1 MRKGDG
7 QNRILDLDS
16 KRERRQ
22 DLIWAL
28 VVAVLASALYLATL
42 RPDVGGTE
50 DSPKFQFLGQV
61 LGTAHT
67 PGYPFYTLA
76 TYAFTRVPIG
86 TLAYRVNLFSAAG
99 GVLSCLCIFWM
110 ARRLGVSRLL
120 SASAALAAA
129 TSFPVW
135 SNSITAEV
143 YTLAALMSNLTILWL
158 MIWAGTG
165 KRAWLYA
172 ACAVFAA
179 GLGNHLTIVALLP
192 AALLYGVFKDRTVL
206 QPRVVATAAV
216 IGILGVLQ
224 YGFIALRTIQG
235 APYLE
240 ARATTLM
247 GVYDVIIARDV
258 SWARFYQ
265 AADKV
270 VGIEVPMLL
279 DGIRVHMGTVTIAL
293 VVFAIVV
300 AAWRRQYDALLIA
313 GGAAGTLGMIA
324 NLWGDVVG
332 FITPVVVLLWPL
344 AAYGL
349 HTAVQALSR
358 RDSVLTAVG
367 ALTLALPITNVV
379 RWQPSIKVITRPG
392 DTPALRALYG
402 RLPAGSAL
410 VAENY
415 FIARILN
422 YLHFSNEYAPDP
434 NPRLLANDAGQV
446 RAAAAEGVPV
456 YALDG
461 AMPWLTAQ
469 GLTFEPTHLSRQSF
483 DRWLDQQPQGTV
495 VVAAAAGRILP
506 VEWLP
511 GAPRVAGE
519 RPSNFTA
526 LAWTK
531 DGTAA
536 QVEQGD
542 ASVVISRP
550 AGPEGRVLMA
560 TASDEGPRIQWGD
573 DVLAAI
579 DRGLAVVVLGPSG
592 RIEAN
597 WTFAATEPFAAP
609 APPAAWVYRGERPCT
624 VLRLG
629 QPTDVSSVLADGGW
643 FATLEGSG
651 KASITL
657 DGAGPPTGWRHGM
670 WNGRGEAVIDAGEP
684 RLGLDAARGTR
695 AVFGVSMPRPVAAV
709 NAVLESGDVTAAV
722 VCQRAIP
729 EWPATGGFEV
739 GAAADP
745 HFGAGWH
752 SAEHAGPQRYRW
764 SARQSTLQWRMSEVA
779 DLRFI
784 FRVRAAHPSGATLRA
799 SINGSEVASCTLPA
813 GNWTDCAVSM
823 PAATTRGGVNELV
836 LTSDTTAPAD
846 RATDARELAFVMQ
859 AGRVRVGS

>member
-1 MRKGDG
+1 
-7 QNRILDLDS
+7 LDS

-22 DLIWAL
+22 DVIWAL
-28 VVAVLASALYLATL
+28 AVAVLAGALYLATL

-61 LGTAHT
+61 LGTAHS

-76 TYAFTRVPIG
+76 TYAFTRLPIG

-135 SNSITAEV
+135 SNSVTAEV

-165 KRAWLYA
+165 KRSWLYA
-172 ACAVFAA
+172 ACAIFAA

-192 AALLYGVFKDRTVL
+192 AALVYGVLRDRTVL

-224 YGFIALRTIQG
+224 YGYIALRTIQG

-247 GVYDVIIARDV
+247 GVYDVIIARDT
-258 SWARFYQ
+258 SWARFSQ
-265 AADKV
+265 SADAV
-270 VGIEVPMLL
+270 VGMQLPMLI
-279 DGIRVHMGTVTIAL
+279 DGLRVHMGAVTVAL
-293 VVFAIVV
+293 VLFAIL
-300 AAWRRQYDALLIA
+300 AAVWRRQHDALLIA
-313 GGAAGTLGMIA
+313 GAAAGTLAMIA
-324 NLWGDVVG
+324 NLSGDVVG

-349 HTAVQALSR
+349 HTAVQAASR

-379 RWQPSIKVITRPG
+379 RWQPSIKVITQPG
-392 DTPALRALYG
+392 ETPALRALYG

-446 RAAAAEGVPV
+446 RAAAAEGLPV

-461 AMPWLTAQ
+461 AVPWLTSQ
-469 GLTFEPTHLSRQSF
+469 GLIFEPTSLSRQSF
-483 DRWLDQQPQGTV
+483 DRWLDQQPQETV
-495 VVAAAAGRILP
+495 VVAAAAGRVLP

-511 GAPRVAGE
+511 GTTRAAGE

-531 DGTAA
+531 HGTVA
-536 QVEQGD
+536 QIEQSD
-542 ASVVISRP
+542 DRAMVSRP
-550 AGPEGRVLMA
+550 AGPDNRILTA
-560 TASDEGPRIQWGD
+560 TVSDDGPRIQWGD
-573 DVLAAI
+573 EVLAAI
-579 DRGLAVVVLGPSG
+579 DRGVAVVAIGPSG
-592 RIEAN
+592 RIQAN
-597 WTFAATEPFAAP
+597 WTFAATEAFAAS
-609 APPAAWVYRGERPCT
+609 ASPAAWIHRGDRPCT

-657 DGAGPPTGWRHGM
+657 DGAGPPTGWRHGV
-670 WNGRGEAVIDAGEP
+670 WNGRGEAVIAAGMP

-695 AVFGVSMPRPVAAV
+695 AVFGLSMARPVAPV

-722 VCQRAIP
+722 VCQRAVP
-729 EWPATGGFEV
+729 EWPVTGALEV
-739 GAAADP
+739 GAIADP
-745 HFGAGWH
+745 HFGEGWH
-752 SAEHAGPQRYRW
+752 SAEQAGPQRYRW
-764 SARQSTLQWRMSEVA
+764 SARQSTLRWRMARVS

-784 FRVRAAHPSGATLRA
+784 LRVRAAHASGATLRA
-799 SINGSEVASCTLPA
+799 SINGSDVASCVLPA
-813 GNWTDCAVSM
+813 GDWTDCQVSV
-823 PAATTRGGVNELV
+823 PAAGTRDGLNELV
-836 LTSDTTAPAD
+836 LTANTSASAD
-846 RATDARELAFVMQ
+846 RASDARDLAFVMQ
-859 AGRVRVGS
+859 PSRVRVGR

>member
-1 MRKGDG
+1 
-7 QNRILDLDS
+7 LDFKAD
-16 KRERRQ
+16 RRQ
-22 DLIWAL
+22 DAIWAL
-28 VVAVLASALYLATL
+28 VVAVLAGALYLATL

-76 TYAFTRVPIG
+76 TYVFTRVPLG
-86 TLAYRVNLFSAAG
+86 TLAYRVNLFSAAA
-99 GVLSCLCIFWM
+99 GVLACLCIFWM

-158 MIWAGTG
+158 MIWTATG
-165 KRAWLYA
+165 KRSWLYA

-192 AALLYGVFKDRTVL
+192 AALVYGVFKDRTVL
-206 QPRVVATAAV
+206 QPRVVATAAA
-216 IGILGVLQ
+216 IGMLGVLQ

-279 DGIRVHMGTVTIAL
+279 DGIRLHMGSVTIAL

-300 AAWRRQYDALLIA
+300 AVWRRQYDALLIA

-349 HTAVQALSR
+349 DTAVRALSR
-358 RDSVLTAVG
+358 RDSILTAVG
-367 ALTLALPITNVV
+367 ALTLALPISNVV
-379 RWQPSIKVITRPG
+379 RWQPSIKVITQPG

-422 YLHFSNEYAPDP
+422 YLHFSNEYVPDP
-434 NPRLLANDAGQV
+434 NPRLLANDAPQV
-446 RAAAAEGVPV
+446 RAAAAAGQAV

-461 AMPWLTAQ
+461 AMPWLTSQ
-469 GLTFEPTHLSRQSF
+469 GLVFEATGLSRQPF
-483 DRWLDQQPQGTV
+483 DRWIDQQPRGTV
-495 VVAAAAGRILP
+495 VIAAAAGRVLP

-511 GAPRVAGE
+511 GATRAAGE
-519 RPSNFTA
+519 RPANFTA
-526 LAWTK
+526 LAWTN

-536 QVEQGD
+536 QVERGD
-542 ASVVISRP
+542 SGVTIARP
-550 AGPEGRVLMA
+550 AGPEGRVVVA
-560 TASDEGPRIQWGD
+560 TAGDEGPRIQWGE

-579 DRGLAVVVLGPSG
+579 DRGLAVVVIGPSG

-597 WTFAATEPFAAP
+597 WSYAATEAFAAA

-643 FATLEGSG
+643 FATLDGSG
-651 KASITL
+651 RATITL
-657 DGAGPPTGWRHGM
+657 DGAGLPDRWRHAM
-670 WNGRGEAVIDAGEP
+670 WNGRGTAVVDASVS

-695 AVFGVSMPRPVAAV
+695 AVFGLSMPRPVSPV
-709 NAVLESGDVTAAV
+709 SAVLESGDVTAAV

-729 EWPATGGFEV
+729 AWPATGALEV

-745 HFGAGWH
+745 HFGGGWH
-752 SAEHAGPQRYRW
+752 AAEQAGPQRYRW
-764 SARQSTLQWRMSEVA
+764 SARQSTLRWRMSRA
-779 DLRFI
+779 SDLRFV
-784 FRVRAAHPSGATLRA
+784 FRVRAANAGGGTLRA
-799 SINGSEVASCTLPA
+799 SVDGAEVASCALPA
-813 GNWTDCAVSM
+813 GHWTDCLVAVPSV
-823 PAATTRGGVNELV
+823 TTRDGLNELV
-836 LTSDTTAPAD
+836 LTSDTSAAAD

-859 AGRVRVGS
+859 AGRVRVGQ